1 MKKYKIKSLVKG
13 TVKWSLPFCLFTLL
27 PLSCVDYS
35 DATDYISASVRLEM
49 PAEFVSGSDY
59 EGHDVTLTL
68 GSQRITATTDAT
80 GVATFHNLIPD
91 VYDIS
96 TSWEISNAEYQALTG
111 DPSVNSGCTVSGSL
125 NSHLIAAEQTIALQ
139 TILNVNRDIVIGKI
153 FYAGSKDNNNRTY
166 MAGKF
171 IELYNQSSQPVDV
184 GGLYIGL
191 VEAESTQAYTLD
203 NLHEL
208 YADSVVLLKQV
219 FRIPEE
225 QHLVAPGGTVL
236 IVNSAI
242 DHTTNNTLDY
252 NLLDAD
258 FEAKDASGRTQNNPQ
273 TPALELIYSMYAA
286 VSNMNLVQSGPCGV
300 VIFRTDDDPTAW
312 PRTYRY
318 GRTTGSQ
325 WLLLPKR
332 HIIDGVEVLTN
343 KATGVDVNTKRL
355 YSDIDAG
362 YTNIE
367 ATSGWTGEIV
377 YRKTQK
383 TGENGQRILADTNN
397 SSNDFQVSTS
407 IGPRNY
413 DE

>member
-1 MKKYKIKSLVKG
+1 
-13 TVKWSLPFCLFTLL
+13 
-27 PLSCVDYS
+27 
-35 DATDYISASVRLEM
+35 
-49 PAEFVSGSDY
+49 
-59 EGHDVTLTL
+59 
-68 GSQRITATTDAT
+68 
-80 GVATFHNLIPD
+80 
-91 VYDIS
+91 
-96 TSWEISNAEYQALTG
+96 
-111 DPSVNSGCTVSGSL
+111 
-125 NSHLIAAEQTIALQ
+125 
-139 TILNVNRDIVIGKI
+139 
-153 FYAGSKDNNNRTY
+153 
-166 MAGKF
+166 
-171 IELYNQSSQPVDV
+171 
-184 GGLYIGL
+184 
-191 VEAESTQAYTLD
+191 
-203 NLHEL
+203 
-208 YADSVVLLKQV
+208 
-219 FRIPEE
+219 
-225 QHLVAPGGTVL
+225 
-236 IVNSAI
+236 
-242 DHTTNNTLDY
+242 
-252 NLLDAD
+252 
-258 FEAKDASGRTQNNPQ
+258 
-273 TPALELIYSMYAA
+273 MYAA

-300 VIFRTDDDPTAW
+300 VIFRTDYDPTAW

-332 HIIDGVEVLTN
+332 HIIDGVEVLNN

>member
-1 MKKYKIKSLVKG
+1 MEKYKIKSLVKG
-13 TVKWSLPFCLFTLL
+13 LVKWCLPFYLFTLL
-27 PLSCVDYS
+27 PLSCVNYN
-35 DATDYISASVRLEM
+35 DATDYITAKVRLEM
-49 PAEFVSGSDY
+49 PAEFVNGADY
-59 EGHDVTLTL
+59 AGHDITLSV
-68 GSQRITATTDAT
+68 GGQRITATTDAE
-80 GVATFHNLIPD
+80 GVATFTNLIPD

-125 NSHLIAAEQTIALQ
+125 NSHLIAAEQTIALE
-139 TILNVNRDIVIGKI
+139 TILSINRDIVIGKI
-153 FYAGSKDNNNRTY
+153 FYAGSKDRNNRTY

-171 IELYNQSSQPVDV
+171 IELYNQSNQPVDV

-191 VEAESTQAYTLD
+191 VEAESTQAYTLE
-203 NLHEL
+203 NLQ
-208 YADSVVLLKQV
+208 ADYDGQVVLLKQL
-219 FRIPEE
+219 FRIPEQE
-225 QHLVAPGGTVL
+225 HLVEPGGTVL

-242 DHTTNNTLDY
+242 DHTSNNDLDY

-258 FEAKDASGRTQNNPQ
+258 YEAKDASGRTQNNPA
-273 TPALELIYSMYAA
+273 TPALELVYSMYSG

-300 VIFRTDDDPTAW
+300 VIFRTDDNPADW
-312 PRTYRY
+312 PRTYKY
-318 GRTTGSQ
+318 GKETGNQ

-343 KATGVDVNTKRL
+343 KPTGVDVNTKRL
-355 YSDIDAG
+355 YNDIDAG

-367 ATSGWTGEIV
+367 ATAGWTGEIV

-383 TGENGQRILADTNN
+383 TGDSGQRILTDTNN
-397 SSNDFQVSTS
+397 SSNDFHVSTT